1 MPTRKSGGDEKPKKS
16 ALKKSAAKADRSS
29 AEKPKANEKTKSS
42 DKPAESSK
50 PKDLANNKSSTND
63 KPAVA
68 KAYSES
74 GCDRDQLDVQQLVA
88 AGGGDPD
95 QLFEDSRIF
104 KMLQGQRLSPEEAR
118 EAAVSQRNLLI
129 ESWNSRDELYRE
141 LFGEPRYVTPGPY
154 APPPVLKAEDVI
166 LPEDQKD
173 KGETGDPGNPNLE
186 EQHLNILVY
195 APDPTRPYWTYVTA
209 GLSSPWL
216 QDTPAEVTGFGCE
229 IMIKSKEDMPWA
241 PQILRTLAFY
251 ILNHAGTLSP
261 GVRID
266 LNGPI
271 IPGSNSKLTNIFIWY
286 PDDAPD
292 CWYYLPSGG
301 FGLFIAIGITPDER
315 QFAESI
321 EEYGTW
327 CIQQVLRQMG
337 HDQVTDPY
345 RGTVMDQEGIGL
357 ALLRTK
363 SFADNFRANVA
374 YGSGDMSES

>member
-1 MPTRKSGGDEKPKKS
+1 MPKGKSGNEKPKKS
-16 ALKKSAAKADRSS
+16 APKKAVEKTEKMEAASS
-29 AEKPKANEKTKSS
+29 AEQKVDPPKSS
-42 DKPAESSK
+42 
-50 PKDLANNKSSTND
+50 
-63 KPAVA
+63 A
-68 KAYSES
+68 KAKSEP
-74 GCDRDQLDVQQLVA
+74 GCDREQLDAQKLVA
-88 AGGGDPD
+88 AGGEITYESDEYIG
-95 QLFEDSRIF
+95 LEDSRVF
-104 KMLQGQRLSPEEAR
+104 KMLQGMQLSPEEAR
-118 EAAVSQRNLLI
+118 EAAVRQRNLLI
-129 ESWNSRDELYRE
+129 ECWNTRDELYRE
-141 LFGEPRYVTPGPY
+141 LFGEPHHVTPGPY
-154 APPPVLKAEDVI
+154 APPPVLKLEDVI
-166 LPEDQKD
+166 LPEEEKER
-173 KGETGDPGNPNLE
+173 GETGDPGNPNLD

-216 QDTPAEVTGFGCE
+216 QDAPAEVTGFGCE
-229 IMIKSKEDMPWA
+229 IMIKAKEDMPWA

-271 IPGSNSKLTNIFIWY
+271 IPGSNSKLSNIFIWY

-345 RGTVMDQEGIGL
+345 RGTVMEQEGIGL
-357 ALLRTK
+357 ALLKTK
-363 SFADNFRANVA
+363 SFADNFRENVA
-374 YGSGDMSES
+374 YGSESFES

>member
-1 MPTRKSGGDEKPKKS
+1 MPKGKSGKSGGDKPKK
-16 ALKKSAAKADRSS
+16 AAAKKSDPKHLELKNSEPTKSELRNSEPTNSEPTNKAVEKTGGTSAKA
-29 AEKPKANEKTKSS
+29 EKAALE
-42 DKPAESSK
+42 
-50 PKDLANNKSSTND
+50 
-63 KPAVA
+63 A
-68 KAYSES
+68 K
-74 GCDRDQLDVQQLVA
+74 QLID
-88 AGGGDPD
+88 AGGGELEDLD
-95 QLFEDSRIF
+95 EEIELEDSRVF
-104 KMLQGQRLSPEEAR
+104 KMLQGLHLTPEEAR
-118 EAAVSQRNLLI
+118 EAAVRQRNLLI
-129 ESWNSRDELYRE
+129 ESWNTRDELYRE

-166 LPEDQKD
+166 LPEDQVER
-173 KGETGDPGNPNLE
+173 GETGDPGNPNLD

-195 APDPTRPYWTYVTA
+195 APEPTRPYWTYVTA

-216 QDTPAEVTGFGCE
+216 QDAPAEVTGFGCE

-241 PQILRTLAFY
+241 AQILRTLAFY

-271 IPGSNSKLTNIFIWY
+271 IPGSNSKLSNIFIWY

-345 RGTVMDQEGIGL
+345 RNTVMEQEGIGL
-357 ALLRTK
+357 ALLKTK

-374 YGSGDMSES
+374 YGSTDMSEM

>member
-1 MPTRKSGGDEKPKKS
+1 MPKGKSGKSSSDEPKKS
-16 ALKKSAAKADRSS
+16 APKKRAVENAD
-29 AEKPKANEKTKSS
+29 KTTQS
-42 DKPAESSK
+42 KPAEQSSSDQTK
-50 PKDLANNKSSTND
+50 PESRAKSE
-63 KPAVA
+63 P
-68 KAYSES
+68 
-74 GCDRDQLDVQQLVA
+74 GCDRELLDAQQLIT
-88 AGGGDPD
+88 AGGVSDADNEDDNGP
-95 QLFEDSRIF
+95 FEDSRIF
-104 KMLQGQRLSPEEAR
+104 KMLQGLHLTPEEAR
-118 EAAVSQRNLLI
+118 EAAVNQRNLLI
-129 ESWNSRDELYRE
+129 ESWNTRDELYRE

-166 LPEDQKD
+166 LPEDQKER
-173 KGETGDPGNPNLE
+173 GETGNPGNPNLE

-229 IMIKSKEDMPWA
+229 IMIKTKEDMPWA
-241 PQILRTLAFY
+241 AQILRTLAFY

-271 IPGSNSKLTNIFIWY
+271 IPGSDSKLTNIFIWY

-357 ALLRTK
+357 ALLKTK

-374 YGSGDMSES
+374 YGSESFEG

>member
-1 MPTRKSGGDEKPKKS
+1 MPKGKSSKSGDEKPKKS
-16 ALKKSAAKADRSS
+16 APKNKAVEKAEKTAQAKSETPNSAA
-29 AEKPKANEKTKSS
+29 EPKS
-42 DKPAESSK
+42 
-50 PKDLANNKSSTND
+50 
-63 KPAVA
+63 VA
-68 KAYSES
+68 KAHAEP
-74 GCDRDQLDVQQLVA
+74 GCDRDQLDAQRLIA
-88 AGGGDPD
+88 AGGVSDADNEDDNGP
-95 QLFEDSRIF
+95 FEDSRIF
-104 KMLQGQRLSPEEAR
+104 RMLQGLKLSPEEAR
-118 EAAVSQRNLLI
+118 EAAVNQRNLLI
-129 ESWNSRDELYRE
+129 ESWNTRDELYRE

-154 APPPVLKAEDVI
+154 APPPVLKPEDVV
-166 LPEDQKD
+166 LPEDEKEP
-173 KGETGDPGNPNLE
+173 GETGDPGNPNLE

-216 QDTPAEVTGFGCE
+216 QEAPAEVTGFGCE
-229 IMIKSKEDMPWA
+229 IMIKAKEDMPWA
-241 PQILRTLAFY
+241 AQILRTLAFY

-271 IPGSNSKLTNIFIWY
+271 IPGSDSKLTNIFIWY

-357 ALLRTK
+357 ALLKTK

-374 YGSGDMSES
+374 YGSESFEG

>member
-1 MPTRKSGGDEKPKKS
+1 MPKGKSGKSGGDKPKK
-16 ALKKSAAKADRSS
+16 AAAKKSDPKHLELKNSEPTRSELRNSEPTNSEPTNKAVEKTGGTSAKA
-29 AEKPKANEKTKSS
+29 EKAALE
-42 DKPAESSK
+42 
-50 PKDLANNKSSTND
+50 
-63 KPAVA
+63 A
-68 KAYSES
+68 K
-74 GCDRDQLDVQQLVA
+74 QLID
-88 AGGGDPD
+88 AGGGELEDLD
-95 QLFEDSRIF
+95 EEIEVEDSRVF
-104 KMLQGQRLSPEEAR
+104 KMLQGLHLTPEEAR
-118 EAAVSQRNLLI
+118 EAAVRQRNLLI
-129 ESWNSRDELYRE
+129 ESWNTRDELYRE

-166 LPEDQKD
+166 LPEDQVER
-173 KGETGDPGNPNLE
+173 GETGDPGNPNLD

-195 APDPTRPYWTYVTA
+195 APEPTRPYWTYVTA

-216 QDTPAEVTGFGCE
+216 QDAPAEVTGFGCE

-241 PQILRTLAFY
+241 AQILRTLAFY

-271 IPGSNSKLTNIFIWY
+271 IPGSNSKLSNIFIWY

-345 RGTVMDQEGIGL
+345 RNTVMEQEGIGL
-357 ALLRTK
+357 ALLKTK

-374 YGSGDMSES
+374 YGSTDMSEM

>member
-1 MPTRKSGGDEKPKKS
+1 MPSRKSGGEEKPKKYP
-16 ALKKSAAKADRSS
+16 AKKSASKADTAPVAKSKTS
-29 AEKPKANEKTKSS
+29 DKPKLKETLQRSDRSAASDMSTSS
-42 DKPAESSK
+42 DKHGQGG
-50 PKDLANNKSSTND
+50 
-63 KPAVA
+63 A
-68 KAYSES
+68 KAYSEA
-74 GCDRDQLDVQQLVA
+74 GCDRDQLDAQKLAA

-95 QLFEDSRIF
+95 QLFEDSRMF

-118 EAAVSQRNLLI
+118 ESAVNQRNLLI

-141 LFGEPRYVTPGPY
+141 LFGEPHYVTPGPY
-154 APPPVLKAEDVI
+154 APPPALKAEDVI
-166 LPEDQKD
+166 LPEEQKER
-173 KGETGDPGNPNLE
+173 GETGDPGNPNLE

-195 APDPTRPYWTYVTA
+195 APDPTRGYWTYVTA

-337 HDQVTDPY
+337 HEQVTDPH
-345 RGTVMDQEGIGL
+345 RDTVMEQEGIGL

-374 YGSGDMSES
+374 YGSGDMSE

>member
-1 MPTRKSGGDEKPKKS
+1 MPKGKSGKSGGDKPKK
-16 ALKKSAAKADRSS
+16 AAAKKSDPKHLELKNSEPTKSELRNSEPTNSEPTNKAVEKTGGTSAKA
-29 AEKPKANEKTKSS
+29 EKAALE
-42 DKPAESSK
+42 
-50 PKDLANNKSSTND
+50 
-63 KPAVA
+63 A
-68 KAYSES
+68 K
-74 GCDRDQLDVQQLVA
+74 QLID
-88 AGGGDPD
+88 AGGGEPEDLD
-95 QLFEDSRIF
+95 EESEIEDSRVF
-104 KMLQGQRLSPEEAR
+104 KMLQGLHLTPEEAR
-118 EAAVSQRNLLI
+118 EAAVRQRNLLI
-129 ESWNSRDELYRE
+129 ESWNTRDELYRE

-166 LPEDQKD
+166 LPEDQVER
-173 KGETGDPGNPNLE
+173 GETGDPGNPNLD

-195 APDPTRPYWTYVTA
+195 APEPTRPYWTYVTA

-216 QDTPAEVTGFGCE
+216 QDAPAEVTGFGCE

-241 PQILRTLAFY
+241 AQILRTLAFY

-271 IPGSNSKLTNIFIWY
+271 IPGSNSKLSNIFIWY

-345 RGTVMDQEGIGL
+345 RNTVMEQEGIGL
-357 ALLRTK
+357 ALLKTK

-374 YGSGDMSES
+374 YGSTDMSEM

>member
-1 MPTRKSGGDEKPKKS
+1 MPKGKSGKSGGDKPKQ
-16 ALKKSAAKADRSS
+16 AAAKKSDPKHLELKNSEPTRSELRNSEPTNSEPTNKAV
-29 AEKPKANEKTKSS
+29 EKTGGTS
-42 DKPAESSK
+42 A
-50 PKDLANNKSSTND
+50 KDEKAALE
-63 KPAVA
+63 A
-68 KAYSES
+68 K
-74 GCDRDQLDVQQLVA
+74 QLID
-88 AGGGDPD
+88 AGGGELEDLD
-95 QLFEDSRIF
+95 EEIEVEDSRVF
-104 KMLQGQRLSPEEAR
+104 KMLQGLHLTPEEAR
-118 EAAVSQRNLLI
+118 EAAVRQRNLLI
-129 ESWNSRDELYRE
+129 ESWNTRDELYRE

-166 LPEDQKD
+166 LPEDQVER
-173 KGETGDPGNPNLE
+173 GETGDPGNPNLD

-195 APDPTRPYWTYVTA
+195 APEPTRPYWTYVTA

-216 QDTPAEVTGFGCE
+216 QDAPAEVTGFGCE

-241 PQILRTLAFY
+241 AQILRTLAFY

-271 IPGSNSKLTNIFIWY
+271 IPGSNSKLSNIFIWY

-345 RGTVMDQEGIGL
+345 RNTVMEQEGIGL
-357 ALLRTK
+357 ALLKTK

-374 YGSGDMSES
+374 YGSTDMSEM

>member
-1 MPTRKSGGDEKPKKS
+1 MPKRKSGDEEKPKKPT
-16 ALKKSAAKADRSS
+16 KKKEATNKSDVSKT
-29 AEKPKANEKTKSS
+29 PKAHSEK
-42 DKPAESSK
+42 
-50 PKDLANNKSSTND
+50 
-63 KPAVA
+63 
-68 KAYSES
+68 
-74 GCDRDQLDVQQLVA
+74 GCDRDQLDAQKLVA
-88 AGGGDPD
+88 SNIPEEDEEEP
-95 QLFEDSRIF
+95 DSRIF
-104 KMLQGQRLSPEEAR
+104 RMLQGQRLSPEEAR
-118 EAAVSQRNLLI
+118 ETAVRARKLLI
-129 ESWNSRDELYRE
+129 ESWHSRDELYRE
-141 LFGEPRYVTPGPY
+141 LFGEPAYVTPGPY
-154 APPPVLKAEDVI
+154 APPPVLAEEDVI
-166 LPEDQKD
+166 LPEDQKER
-173 KGETGDPGNPNLE
+173 GETGDPGDPNLD
-186 EQHLNILVY
+186 EQHLNVLVY
-195 APDPTRPYWTYVTA
+195 SPDPTRPYWTYVTA

-216 QDTPAEVTGFGCE
+216 QDSPAEVTGFGCE

-241 PQILRTLAFY
+241 VQILRTMAFY

-271 IPGSNSKLTNIFIWY
+271 IPNSQSKLTNIFIWY

-345 RGTVMDQEGIGL
+345 RPSVMDQEGIGL

-363 SFADNFRANVA
+363 SFADNFRENVA
-374 YGSGDMSES
+374 YGSGESFDSSER